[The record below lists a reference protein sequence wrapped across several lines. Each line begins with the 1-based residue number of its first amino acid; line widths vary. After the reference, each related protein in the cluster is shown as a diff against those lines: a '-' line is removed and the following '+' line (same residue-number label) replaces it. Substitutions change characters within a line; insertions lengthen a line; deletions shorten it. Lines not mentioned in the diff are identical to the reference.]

1 MNTHSCR
8 TSRRRNSVFAGF
20 GVRVQVFGMGL
31 QGSSPMLNCIARLL
45 RTRYLAAFLLILIL
59 LPAMV
64 LTVQNIS
71 TAQLN
76 GVVKDPTGAVVPGA
90 TVTISDPSKGF

>member
-1 MNTHSCR
+1 
-8 TSRRRNSVFAGF
+8 
-20 GVRVQVFGMGL
+20 
-31 QGSSPMLNCIARLL
+31 MLNCIARLL
-45 RTRYLAAFLLILIL
+45 RTRSLAAFLLILML

-64 LTVQNIS
+64 LTAQNIS

-90 TVTISDPSKGF
+90 TVTISDPSKGFTRTTTTDGQGNYQLVLLLRGPIR